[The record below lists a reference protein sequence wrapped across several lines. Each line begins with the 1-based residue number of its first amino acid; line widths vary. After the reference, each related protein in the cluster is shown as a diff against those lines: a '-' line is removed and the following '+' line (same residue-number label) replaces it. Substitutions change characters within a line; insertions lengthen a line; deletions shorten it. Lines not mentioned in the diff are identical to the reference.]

1 MKKLIKLSTRL
12 VIANVS
18 MAFAII
24 VASLLPGFWT
34 GISGRDFRPQ
44 ALNAS
49 ILIFVVSLILRY
61 KFKWSV
67 THMICSLIPL
77 QFIVLICISYSTGY
91 NISEIFSAL
100 DLLQWLLIANLFISL
115 PWICGTF
122 VGGFFLKRKKS

>member
-1 MKKLIKLSTRL
+1 
-12 VIANVS
+12 
-18 MAFAII
+18 
-24 VASLLPGFWT
+24 LPGFWT

-49 ILIFVVSLILRY
+49 ILIFVVSVILRY